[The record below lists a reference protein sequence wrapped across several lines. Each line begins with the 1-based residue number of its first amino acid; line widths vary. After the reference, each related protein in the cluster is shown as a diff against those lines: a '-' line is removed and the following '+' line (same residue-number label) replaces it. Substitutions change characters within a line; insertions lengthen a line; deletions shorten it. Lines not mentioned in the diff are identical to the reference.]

1 LALIFL
7 KQVRAPATLKKDLAP
22 SQFMSGAKKKFLIV
36 AAAGCAIIAFAL
48 VKLVFTLA
56 GS

>member
-1 LALIFL
+1 ML
-7 KQVRAPATLKKDLAP
+7 
-22 SQFMSGAKKKFLIV
+22 SAKKKFLLA
-36 AAAGCAIIAFAL
+36 AAAGGAIIVFAL